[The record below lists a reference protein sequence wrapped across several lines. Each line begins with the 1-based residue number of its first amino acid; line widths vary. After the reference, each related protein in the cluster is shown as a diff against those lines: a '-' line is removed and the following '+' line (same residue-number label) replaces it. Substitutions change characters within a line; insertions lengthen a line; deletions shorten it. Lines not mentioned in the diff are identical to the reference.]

1 MNLLVTTTII
11 LSVCFLSSC
20 STISDYRG
28 DPSTW
33 GETDEQKQMRLVEKF
48 TMLLGPKPIIT
59 SKPTIENSYS
69 RNSSSNAVS
78 KNTMNGRTV
87 LGMIEPKNVTNLPDN
102 KDLQESTN
110 ITPAPAPVA
119 PVLEKISPPIV
130 PVQPEV
136 VPADIPQILD
146 PNSALPPSKE

>member
-1 MNLLVTTTII
+1 
-11 LSVCFLSSC
+11 
-20 STISDYRG
+20 
-28 DPSTW
+28 
-33 GETDEQKQMRLVEKF
+33 
-48 TMLLGPKPIIT
+48 MLLGPKPVIT
-59 SKPTIENSYS
+59 SNSTIENSYS
-69 RNSSSNAVS
+69 SNSANNAVS

-119 PVLEKISPPIV
+119 PVLEKISPPIE
-130 PVQPEV
+130 PEV